1 MQEEKKKSRKEG
13 DKARLAAAAARL
25 GVLQRRLKD
34 EKIPVII
41 TFDGFD
47 AAGKGLQIS
56 RLIQALDPRGFDVY
70 TGDRDG
76 EEEAMHPFLWRFAI
90 RCPEKGRIAIFD
102 TSWSRRIFA
111 DRFDRDLG
119 KRETEESLSDIRAF
133 EKQLTD
139 DGTVL
144 VKLFL
149 EISEKEQ
156 RKRFKKLEASA
167 DTAWR
172 VTEVD
177 WERNRRYKK
186 YARIIKE
193 MIDATNVPWAPWT
206 VIDAAHKEKA
216 ALAVMEAVS
225 SAMEA
230 ALEKK
235 AAGRE
240 IPRFEPPL
248 PPDKYKKG
256 ILSRVDL
263 EKTLDREEYRKKL
276 DQLQKRLERLHGDL
290 YRYRIPVVLGFE
302 GWDAAGKGGAIRRLT
317 SHLDP
322 RGYQVCPHR
331 LPQQHRKSP
340 SLSMAVLDPFPQ
352 GRSYRC
358 F

>member
-90 RCPEKGRIAIFD
+90 RCPERGRIAIFD
-102 TSWSRRIFA
+102 TSWNRRIFA

-144 VKLFL
+144 VRLFL

-172 VTEVD
+172 VTEAD
-177 WERNRRYKK
+177 WE
-186 YARIIKE
+186 
-193 MIDATNVPWAPWT
+193 
-206 VIDAAHKEKA
+206 
-216 ALAVMEAVS
+216 
-225 SAMEA
+225 
-230 ALEKK
+230 
-235 AAGRE
+235 
-240 IPRFEPPL
+240 
-248 PPDKYKKG
+248 
-256 ILSRVDL
+256 
-263 EKTLDREEYRKKL
+263 
-276 DQLQKRLERLHGDL
+276 
-290 YRYRIPVVLGFE
+290 
-302 GWDAAGKGGAIRRLT
+302 
-317 SHLDP
+317 
-322 RGYQVCPHR
+322 
-331 LPQQHRKSP
+331 
-340 SLSMAVLDPFPQ
+340 
-352 GRSYRC
+352 
-358 F
+358 

>member
-1 MQEEKKKSRKEG
+1 MPAGGVSRPDPGNAGKINMEMEVLLCRKRKRRAG
-13 DKARLAAAAARL
+13 RKGIRHVWLRLRPAWAFSRDGL
-25 GVLQRRLKD
+25 RI

-76 EEEAMHPFLWRFAI
+76 EEEAMHPFLWRFAT

-102 TSWSRRIFA
+102 TSWNRRIFA

-119 KRETEESLSDIRAF
+119 KRETEENLSDIRAF

-172 VTEVD
+172 VTEAD

-193 MIDATNVPWAPWT
+193 MIDATSVPCAPWT

-240 IPRFEPPL
+240 TPRFEPLL
-248 PPDKYKKG
+248 PPDKYKKASSPVWTWKRPWTG
-256 ILSRVDL
+256 R
-263 EKTLDREEYRKKL
+263 RYRKSW
-276 DQLQKRLERLHGDL
+276 
-290 YRYRIPVVLGFE
+290 I
-302 GWDAAGKGGAIRRLT
+302 
-317 SHLDP
+317 
-322 RGYQVCPHR
+322 
-331 LPQQHRKSP
+331 
-340 SLSMAVLDPFPQ
+340 
-352 GRSYRC
+352 SYRKG
-358 F
+358 

>member
-102 TSWSRRIFA
+102 TSWNRRIFA

-172 VTEVD
+172 VTEAD

-186 YARIIKE
+186 YARITKE

-216 ALAVMEAVS
+216 ALAIMEAVS

-240 IPRFEPPL
+240 TPRFEPPL

-263 EKTLDREEYRKKL
+263 EKTMDREEYRKKL

-322 RGYQVCPHR
+322 RGYQV
-331 LPQQHRKSP
+331 
-340 SLSMAVLDPFPQ
+340 
-352 GRSYRC
+352 
-358 F
+358 

>member
-1 MQEEKKKSRKEG
+1 MT
-13 DKARLAAAAARL
+13 
-25 GVLQRRLKD
+25 
-34 EKIPVII
+34 P
-41 TFDGFD
+41 
-47 AAGKGLQIS
+47 AG
-56 RLIQALDPRGFDVY
+56 
-70 TGDRDG
+70 T
-76 EEEAMHPFLWRFAI
+76 
-90 RCPEKGRIAIFD
+90 GRI
-102 TSWSRRIFA
+102 SA

-172 VTEVD
+172 VTEAD

-186 YARIIKE
+186 YARITKE

-206 VIDAAHKEKA
+206 VIDAAHKEKR
-216 ALAVMEAVS
+216 LLQLWKQYRRPWRRPWRKS
-225 SAMEA
+225 RR
-230 ALEKK
+230 
-235 AAGRE
+235 RE
-240 IPRFEPPL
+240 TPRFEPPL

-263 EKTLDREEYRKKL
+263 EKTMDREEYRKKL

-290 YRYRIPVVLGFE
+290 YRYQ
-302 GWDAAGKGGAIRRLT
+302 
-317 SHLDP
+317 DP
-322 RGYQVCPHR
+322 RGLR
-331 LPQQHRKSP
+331 L
-340 SLSMAVLDPFPQ
+340 
-352 GRSYRC
+352 
-358 F
+358 

>member
-1 MQEEKKKSRKEG
+1 
-13 DKARLAAAAARL
+13 
-25 GVLQRRLKD
+25 
-34 EKIPVII
+34 
-41 TFDGFD
+41 
-47 AAGKGLQIS
+47 
-56 RLIQALDPRGFDVY
+56 
-70 TGDRDG
+70 
-76 EEEAMHPFLWRFAI
+76 MHPFLWRFAI

-102 TSWSRRIFA
+102 TSWNRRIFA

-172 VTEVD
+172 VTEAD

-186 YARIIKE
+186 YARITKE

-216 ALAVMEAVS
+216 ALAIMEAVS

-235 AAGRE
+235 PPAGK
-240 IPRFEPPL
+240 L
-248 PPDKYKKG
+248 PGSSLRCRRINIKKG
-256 ILSRVDL
+256 SSPVWIWKRPWTGRST
-263 EKTLDREEYRKKL
+263 EKSWISYRK
-276 DQLQKRLERLHGDL
+276 
-290 YRYRIPVVLGFE
+290 
-302 GWDAAGKGGAIRRLT
+302 GWSGSMETCTGTG
-317 SHLDP
+317 
-322 RGYQVCPHR
+322 
-331 LPQQHRKSP
+331 
-340 SLSMAVLDPFPQ
+340 SLWS
-352 GRSYRC
+352 
-358 F
+358 

>member
-1 MQEEKKKSRKEG
+1 M
-13 DKARLAAAAARL
+13 
-25 GVLQRRLKD
+25 
-34 EKIPVII
+34 
-41 TFDGFD
+41 
-47 AAGKGLQIS
+47 
-56 RLIQALDPRGFDVY
+56 Y

-76 EEEAMHPFLWRFAI
+76 EEEAMHPFLWRFAT

-102 TSWSRRIFA
+102 TSWNRRIFA

-119 KRETEESLSDIRAF
+119 KRETEENLSDIRAF

-172 VTEVD
+172 VTEAD

-193 MIDATNVPWAPWT
+193 MIDATSVPCAPWT

-235 AAGRE
+235 AARRE
-240 IPRFEPPL
+240 TPRFEPLL

-263 EKTLDREEYRKKL
+263 EKTMDREEYRKKL

-302 GWDAAGKGGAIRRLT
+302 GWVQAGKAEPSGVLPVIWIPEDTRYVPPPPPAAQKKPTIIYGGSGPVSPRTAISLFLTGPGTAGSWWSGSRASARRRNGAGRIRRSTIWKPIWCIPGLW
-317 SHLDP
+317 
-322 RGYQVCPHR
+322 Y
-331 LPQQHRKSP
+331 
-340 SLSMAVLDPFPQ
+340 
-352 GRSYRC
+352 
-358 F
+358 

>member
-90 RCPEKGRIAIFD
+90 RCPERGRIAIFD
-102 TSWSRRIFA
+102 TSWNRRISA

-139 DGTVL
+139 DGTVH

-172 VTEVD
+172 VTEAD

-186 YARIIKE
+186 YARITKE

-216 ALAVMEAVS
+216 ALAIMEAVS

-235 AAGRE
+235 PPAGK
-240 IPRFEPPL
+240 L
-248 PPDKYKKG
+248 PGSSLRCRRINIKKG
-256 ILSRVDL
+256 SSPVWIWKRPWTGRST
-263 EKTLDREEYRKKL
+263 EKSWISYRK
-276 DQLQKRLERLHGDL
+276 
-290 YRYRIPVVLGFE
+290 
-302 GWDAAGKGGAIRRLT
+302 GWSGSMETCTGTG
-317 SHLDP
+317 
-322 RGYQVCPHR
+322 
-331 LPQQHRKSP
+331 SP
-340 SLSMAVLDPFPQ
+340 WS
-352 GRSYRC
+352 
-358 F
+358 